1 MSTTNSKTRF
11 SLFGIAAIV
20 AILTISLVTTGLS
33 TQEVTAEAARKVG
46 MSANA
51 NQIAPAIQAQSQEIS
66 PVAIP
71 LGHMSLK
78 SNDKGDWMVEGVIE
92 CATAI
97 KAKAKGKQ
105 DTLSGGTAGAKVWV
119 ELDNKPISIA
129 TGEPI
134 KGGETLADAQW
145 NLCEQTFEIQSN
157 FNDLII
163 DCDDALTNYNS
174 TYAGCLDA
182 DPNKLV
188 FLCDVDSTITECEQS
203 LEVFTKVAGTH
214 PIAVMLHNV
223 DAGESR
229 SIDVYAH
236 LSAGPSSNS
245 TLYST
250 DVDPV
255 EDNFVDAGVVIGKR
269 LFSVETLAY
278 QG

>member
-1 MSTTNSKTRF
+1 MSKTKSTTRYGM
-11 SLFGIAAIV
+11 FGIAALV
-20 AILTISLVTTGLS
+20 AILTISLVTTNLT
-33 TQEVTAEAARKVG
+33 TQEVTAEAARKTG
-46 MSANA
+46 LSMSNTE
-51 NQIAPAIQAQSQEIS
+51 IAPAIQAQGQIQSIGQPI
-66 PVAIP
+66 
-71 LGHMSLK
+71 GHMDLK

-97 KAKAKGKQ
+97 QAKAKGKQ

-119 ELDNKPISIA
+119 ELDNQPISIA

-134 KGGETLADAQW
+134 KGQETLADAQW
-145 NLCEQTFEIQSN
+145 NLCEQTFEMQSN

-163 DCDDALTNYNS
+163 DCEDALTNYNS
-174 TYAGCLDA
+174 TYSGCIDQ

-223 DAGESR
+223 EAADTH
-229 SIDVYAH
+229 SIDVYAE
-236 LSAGPSSNS
+236 LSSGPSSNS

-250 DVDPV
+250 DVNPDT
-255 EDNFVDAGVVIGKR
+255 ENFVDAGVMLGKR
-269 LFSVETLAY
+269 IFSVETLAF